1 MAGDIITGTG
11 ARVYIGPTVTSTAAD
26 SLAEFQALTPWT
38 EIGLVESVGSF
49 GAKSNSVTF
58 AALGDA
64 YMRKQK
70 GIRDAGDLTITVAH
84 DPTDAGQD
92 AVEAAEAAST
102 AYAFKVTLPDST
114 NTIKYLRGYVM
125 GDPTGE
131 ISNGTV
137 VKKTYSVAIDGAI
150 FTTP

>member
-92 AVEAAEAAST
+92 AVEAAE
-102 AYAFKVTLPDST
+102 P
-114 NTIKYLRGYVM
+114 LRRPM
-125 GDPTGE
+125 RSRSRFRTRPARSS
-131 ISNGTV
+131 IC
-137 VKKTYSVAIDGAI
+137 VA
-150 FTTP
+150 T